1 MAEKK
6 TIVGK
11 YDEIIEAVKGVLT
24 EEQIAFLIERKEL
37 HIKKNAAK
45 SSKPTAR
52 QAENAD
58 LGKDILSA
66 MESGKSL
73 TVAEIMK
80 ATPSIAALPLDV
92 CSPQRVTAIVSALVK
107 DNLLIRIVE
116 KGKAKFFKP

>member
-6 TIVGK
+6 MTKVEMFK
-11 YDEIIEAVKGVLT
+11 EIRKVLT
-24 EEQIAFLIERKEL
+24 DKEQIAFIDHQIEMTV
-37 HIKKNAAK
+37 KKNATK

-52 QAENAD
+52 QAENAE
-58 LGKDILSA
+58 LGKDILAA

-73 TVAEIMK
+73 TITEIMK
-80 ATPSIAALPLDV
+80 ATPSIAALPLEV
-92 CSPQRVTAIVSALVK
+92 CSSQRVTAIVSALVK

>member
-6 TIVGK
+6 MTKVEMFKAIK
-11 YDEIIEAVKGVLT
+11 AVLT
-24 EEQIAFLIERKEL
+24 DPEQIAFLDHQIEMTE
-37 HIKKNAAK
+37 KKNASK
-45 SSKPTAR
+45 STKPTAR
-52 QAENAD
+52 QTENAD

-73 TVAEIMK
+73 TITEIMK
-80 ATPSIAALPLDV
+80 VTPSIAALPLDV

-107 DNLLIRIVE
+107 DNLLVRIVE

>member
-6 TIVGK
+6 MTKVEMFK
-11 YDEIIEAVKGVLT
+11 EIRKVLT
-24 EEQIAFLIERKEL
+24 DETQIAFIDHQIEMTE
-37 HIKKNAAK
+37 KKNATK

-52 QAENAD
+52 QAENAE
-58 LGKDILSA
+58 LGKDILAA
-66 MESGKSL
+66 MESGKPL
-73 TVAEIMK
+73 TITEIMK
-80 ATPSIAALPLDV
+80 VAPLIAALPLDV

>member
-6 TIVGK
+6 MTKVEMFK
-11 YDEIIEAVKGVLT
+11 EIRKVLT
-24 EEQIAFLIERKEL
+24 DKEQIAFIDHQIEMTK
-37 HIKKNAAK
+37 KKNATK

-52 QAENAD
+52 QAENAE
-58 LGKDILSA
+58 LGKDILAA

-73 TVAEIMK
+73 TITEIMK
-80 ATPSIAALPLDV
+80 ATPSIAALPLEV
-92 CSPQRVTAIVSALVK
+92 CSSQRVTAIVSALVK